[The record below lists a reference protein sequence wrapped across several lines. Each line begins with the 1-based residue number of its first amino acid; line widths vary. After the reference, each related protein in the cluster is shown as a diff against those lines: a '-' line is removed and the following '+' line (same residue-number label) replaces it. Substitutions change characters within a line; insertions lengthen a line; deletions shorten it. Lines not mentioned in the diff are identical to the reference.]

1 MTAADSIRVL
11 AVDDDP
17 GSLDTIEAFC
27 ALSGFRCFVTS
38 DPKVAETM
46 VRELLP
52 DVVLLDV
59 MMPRISGYDICRR
72 LKESPDTRLIPV
84 VLVTS
89 LDTRDD
95 KLTGIE
101 AGCDDFVTK
110 PFDRLELAARIR
122 ALGRVR
128 RLTENLDAAEQVLS
142 SLARAVEAKD
152 GSTGDHCDRLARACG
167 DFGNALGLEHPDII
181 VLEHAGVLH
190 DIGKIGIPE
199 AILLKEG
206 KLTEEEWEVMKL
218 HTVIGA
224 DLLGPLVTM
233 KRVVPIVRSHH
244 ERWDGA
250 GYPDGLKGTKIPYL
264 ARMFQLLDAYD
275 ALSSDR
281 PYKKAF
287 THDEA
292 IGIMTKERDQ
302 GKWDPDLF
310 GSFAAWSVEH
320 GGILGSRR

>member
-1 MTAADSIRVL
+1 MTEGDKIRVL
-11 AVDDDP
+11 AVDDDR

-38 DPKVAETM
+38 DPDVAEKM
-46 VRELLP
+46 VRELMP

-59 MMPRISGYDICRR
+59 MMPGVSGYDICRR
-72 LKESPDTRLIPV
+72 LKESSDTRLIPV

-95 KLTGIE
+95 KLMGIE
-101 AGCDDFVTK
+101 SGCDDFVTK
-110 PFDRLELAARIR
+110 PFDRMELAARIR
-122 ALGRVR
+122 SLGKLR

-152 GSTGDHCDRLARACG
+152 GSTGDHCDRLAKAGG
-167 DFGNALGLEHPDII
+167 DFGKSLGLEHPDII
-181 VLEHAGVLH
+181 ILEHAGVLH

-206 KLTEEEWEVMKL
+206 KLTDEEWEVMKL

-224 DLLGPLVTM
+224 DLLSPLVTM
-233 KRVVPIVRSHH
+233 KRVVPIVRNHH
-244 ERWDGA
+244 ERWDGN
-250 GYPDGLKGTKIPYL
+250 GYPDGLADADIPYL
-264 ARMFQLLDAYD
+264 ARVFQLLDAYD
-275 ALSSDR
+275 ALRSDR

-287 THDEA
+287 THEKAISIMSEECEA
-292 IGIMTKERDQ
+292 
-302 GKWDPDLF
+302 GKWDPNLF
-310 GSFAAWSVEH
+310 ENFKAWSLDSGE
-320 GGILGSRR
+320 ILGSRR